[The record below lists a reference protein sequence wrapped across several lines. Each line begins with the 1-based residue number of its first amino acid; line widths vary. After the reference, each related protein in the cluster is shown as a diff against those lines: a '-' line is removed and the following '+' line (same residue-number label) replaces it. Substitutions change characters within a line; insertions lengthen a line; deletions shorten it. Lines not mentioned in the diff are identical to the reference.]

1 MLNKYANL
9 LTHYCLNIQK
19 GDKIL
24 VRSTP
29 LAEPLL
35 KELYSALLQAGAH
48 VEFQLGF
55 ENKSKLFYEH
65 ASGDQLDHVSDFYSH
80 AVQNFDGI
88 LNIMAPYDVNETKDS
103 DSNKKR
109 QLQLAMNDVKKT
121 FLSRSAEGDL
131 KWSLC
136 VFPTESAAQ
145 ECGMTLS
152 EYESFVYN
160 ACFLDQEDPVQ
171 AWKDLGATQQRIV
184 DHLNTTSFVEYQGP
198 HIDISF
204 STKDRIWIN
213 SDGKRNMP
221 SGEVFT
227 SPVEDSVNGSAT
239 FTCPTIYDSQDVENI
254 SLTVKDGHIETWK
267 AEIGQDVLDRVFAT
281 DGARYFGEVAIGTNS
296 HIQRVT
302 KNILFD
308 EKIGGTI
315 HMAVG
320 SSYPETGGKNESTVH
335 WDMITDM
342 TSGRIKADGKTIY
355 ENGKFLI

>member
-1 MLNKYANL
+1 MLNKYAHL
-9 LTHYCLNIQK
+9 LTHYCLNTQK
-19 GDKIL
+19 GDAVL

-29 LAEPLL
+29 LAAPLL
-35 KELYSALLQAGAH
+35 QELYAELLKAGAH

-65 ASGDQLDHVSDFYSH
+65 ASGNQLDHVSDFYSH
-80 AVQNFDGI
+80 AVQHFDAV
-88 LNIMAPYDVNETKDS
+88 LTIMAPYDVNETRDS

-109 QLQLAMNDVKKT
+109 QVQLAMNTVKKT
-121 FLSRSAEGDL
+121 FLSRAAKGDL

-136 VFPTESAAQ
+136 VYPTESAAK

-152 EYESFVYN
+152 EYETFVYN
-160 ACFLDQEDPVQ
+160 ACFLDHENPMQ
-171 AWKDLGATQQRIV
+171 AWKELGATQQRIV
-184 DHLNTTSFVEYQGP
+184 DYLNTASHIEYLGP
-198 HIDISF
+198 NIDISF
-204 STKDRIWIN
+204 STLGRTWIN

-227 SPVEDSVNGSAT
+227 SPVEDSVNGKVT
-239 FTCPTIYDSQDVENI
+239 FTCPTIYDGQDVETI
-254 SLTVKDGHIETWK
+254 TLVVKEGHIESWK
-267 AEIGQDVLDRVFAT
+267 AHIGQDVLDRVFAIE
-281 DGARYFGEVAIGTNS
+281 GARYFGEVAIGTNS
-296 HIQRVT
+296 HIQTAT

-342 TSGRIKADGKTIY
+342 TSGQIKADGKTIY